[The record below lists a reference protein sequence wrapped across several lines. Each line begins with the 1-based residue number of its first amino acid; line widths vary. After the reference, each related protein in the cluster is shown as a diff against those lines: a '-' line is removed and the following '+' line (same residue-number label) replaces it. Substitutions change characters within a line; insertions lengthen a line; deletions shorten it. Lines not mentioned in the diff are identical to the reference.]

1 MGCPVHKVF
10 ANGEGSALM
19 KDIPKAAEIVRAVA
33 GATDIPVGVKMRL
46 GVDDASR
53 NAPALAEAVERAG
66 AAFLTVHGR
75 TRAQMYAGKAD
86 LAGIAEVV
94 RAVSIPV
101 VGNGD
106 VTDAS
111 SAARMYELTGCA
123 AVMVGRGALG
133 NPWVFR
139 ELACA
144 REGVPFTPPTNEEKK
159 AVVREHLTRLVE
171 TKGAWALP
179 ESRKHLAWYTKG
191 MPGAAA
197 FRSRIN
203 TVSAL
208 GEIYALL
215 DELFG

>member
-1 MGCPVHKVF
+1 M
-10 ANGEGSALM
+10 
-19 KDIPKAAEIVRAVA
+19 
-33 GATDIPVGVKMRL
+33 KMRL

-144 REGVPFTPPTNEEKK
+144 RGGRPLHAADQRREEGRRPRT
-159 AVVREHLTRLVE
+159 
-171 TKGAWALP
+171 
-179 ESRKHLAWYTKG
+179 SY
-191 MPGAAA
+191 AA
-197 FRSRIN
+197 
-203 TVSAL
+203 
-208 GEIYALL
+208 G
-215 DELFG
+215 